1 MWIKNY
7 TIFILYVLY
16 LIIQLIIYEH
26 IFWNKFLDVV
36 VEEDHLLLF
45 ILLFV
50 QNTLLIQNY

>member
-36 VEEDHLLLF
+36 VEEDLILF